1 MCIIHYSQYYY
12 SIDMSSHYYD
22 GDDGKTPP
30 PPPLPPP
37 RKSQSFD
44 CQNSSSG
51 VYPSTVNPYSSFQP
65 LLPKRLKNPTHPDSA
80 SRSPPPSR
88 TSLST
93 VTPPQLPLRPPK
105 PIPKHPPRSI
115 PARSQSLMEQSKRI
129 VPRPPVAPHTQ
140 SVSDSSDEEGY
151 VDITF
156 NSKDGVECLY
166 SESDGTALLRFVEQN
181 QDRFPLPFEVVL
193 GYSSRSEDVS
203 ISEGERFIAHF
214 LKRAK
219 VLTIVAENNHQYY
232 VPLNSSFQFSP
243 LHNPNNNKKEAL
255 SGFFFKTAGDVMLSR
270 CLPRVMRV
278 KKPYRGAGPE
288 YCVTLNELL
297 LVKAVVQN
305 EDEKK
310 YLKCIQASSGKE
322 KRLHEECNGEFTTAP
337 HEVRVYLPQLLDH
350 FQLPIDAL
358 MSMGPENEEDIPS
371 HLMSMVVTI
380 SMAHIEQSLVA
391 STIIDEAKGKEW
403 TVPEDMESVVLNDIP
418 LNFDIN
424 VNIMAVS
431 PSKADKILK
440 LTDRLYSSFSPAD
453 VCPYLA
459 NYSRSQLCLVKS
471 LRKEDSPTGITLV
484 ETKSIQEMRRQAA
497 ELEKANTPTTATPAS
512 FVDDHLTARLQ
523 QLETQNKL
531 LKQTLEQI
539 IGRPIEAAANSVT
552 LDKLQS
558 DHSKMKQELKN
569 LSNAVERL
577 TSKLL
582 LIYSIKY

>member
-1 MCIIHYSQYYY
+1 
-12 SIDMSSHYYD
+12 MSSHYA
-22 GDDGKTPP
+22 GDNGKT
-30 PPPLPPP
+30 PPLPPP
-37 RKSQSFD
+37 RKSQSFES
-44 CQNSSSG
+44 QNNSTG
-51 VYPSTVNPYSSFQP
+51 VYISGVNPYSSFQP
-65 LLPKRLKNPTHPDSA
+65 LLPKRLKSPTHPDSA
-80 SRSPPPSR
+80 PRSPPSLPSR
-88 TSLST
+88 NNLS
-93 VTPPQLPLRPPK
+93 VGMPPQLPHRPPI
-105 PIPKHPPRSI
+105 PLPKHSPRST
-115 PARSQSLMEQSKRI
+115 PTRSQSLMEQTGGSYKPKPLI
-129 VPRPPVAPHTQ
+129 ASHTQ

-151 VDITF
+151 VDVSF
-156 NSKDGVECLY
+156 NSNNGVESLY
-166 SESDGTALLRFVEQN
+166 SESDGTALMKFVEQN

-219 VLTIVAENNHQYY
+219 VFTIVAENSHQYY

-255 SGFFFKTAGDVMLSR
+255 SGFFFKTAGDIMLSR
-270 CLPRVMRV
+270 CLPKVMRA

-288 YCVTLNELL
+288 YCVVLNELL
-297 LVKAVVQN
+297 LVKEVVQN
-305 EDEKK
+305 EDDKR

-337 HEVRVYLPQLLDH
+337 HEVRVYLPQLLEH

-380 SMAHIEQSLVA
+380 SMAHVEQSLVA

-403 TVPEDMESVVLNDIP
+403 IVPEDMESVVLNDIP

-484 ETKSIQEMRRQAA
+484 ETKSIKEMRRQAA
-497 ELEKANTPTTATPAS
+497 EKEKANAPTTATLAPC
-512 FVDDHLTARLQ
+512 VDDHLIARLQ
-523 QLETQNKL
+523 QLETENKL
-531 LKQTLEQI
+531 LRQTLEHI
-539 IGRPIEAAANSVT
+539 IGQPIEAAANSVT
-552 LDKLQS
+552 LNKLQS

-569 LSNAVERL
+569 LSSAVEKL
-577 TSKLL
+577 TGKH
-582 LIYSIKY
+582 IC